1 MEAVWLPPDFNPGIG
16 IMSKELY
23 FKSIDEILNFAIE
36 KEQEAS
42 DFYQEWSQ
50 KAKDKQITEMFSQF
64 AEEEQGH
71 KRKLQNVQKTGGL
84 PKASRHTKN
93 LKISDYMV
101 EVDPEKEMGLQDA
114 IILAMQR
121 EKKAFQLY
129 SDMEELTDDQEIQQL
144 FEFLANEEAKHKL
157 RFEVQYDEII
167 LTDN

>member
-1 MEAVWLPPDFNPGIG
+1 
-16 IMSKELY
+16 MSKELY

>member
-1 MEAVWLPPDFNPGIG
+1 MEADRFPPDFNSGIG
-16 IMSKELY
+16 IMNKELY

-64 AEEEQGH
+64 AQEEQGH

-84 PKASRHTKN
+84 PNASRATKN

-101 EVDPEKEMGLQDA
+101 EVDPKKKMGLQDA

>member
-1 MEAVWLPPDFNPGIG
+1 
-16 IMSKELY
+16 
-23 FKSIDEILNFAIE
+23 
-36 KEQEAS
+36 
-42 DFYQEWSQ
+42 
-50 KAKDKQITEMFSQF
+50 MFSQF
-64 AEEEQGH
+64 AKEEQGH

-121 EKKAFQLY
+121 EKKAFRLY

>member
-1 MEAVWLPPDFNPGIG
+1 
-16 IMSKELY
+16 MSKELY

-50 KAKDKQITEMFSQF
+50 KARDKQITEMFSQF
-64 AEEEQGH
+64 AKEEQGH
-71 KRKLQNVQKTGGL
+71 KRKLQNVQETGGL
-84 PKASRHTKN
+84 PKASQHTKN